1 MKRLAVLDPVVLVSV
16 LALTLSVLVFLARVL
31 DKSLS
36 IREFEAYAAAVSR
49 DIHRVE
55 TRLLQLEQTRPTTG
69 ELEILAESLNKR
81 LDEYKPIR

>member
-1 MKRLAVLDPVVLVSV
+1 MFEPYILVSV
-16 LALTLSVLVFLARVL
+16 LALALSALAFISRTL
-31 DKSLS
+31 DKNLS

-69 ELEILAESLNKR
+69 ELEILAQSLNKR
-81 LDEYKPIR
+81 LDEFKHHRSPG